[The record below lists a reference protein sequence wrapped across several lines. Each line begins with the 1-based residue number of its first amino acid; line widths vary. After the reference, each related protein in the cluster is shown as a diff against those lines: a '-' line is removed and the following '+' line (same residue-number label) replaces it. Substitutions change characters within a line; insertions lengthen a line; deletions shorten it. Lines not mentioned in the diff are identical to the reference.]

1 MADRK
6 VTDFAAV
13 TSLASGYIIPLV
25 DLSEVALVDQNKR
38 ASIAEFDARYIQ
50 ASGASISGQLI
61 VPSGTAAQPGIG
73 IGEPDTGFY
82 SPANNAIGA
91 TANGTKIFTL
101 TNSTATFAPALTISG
116 TNAVITTVSG
126 QSASFYTVSG
136 VIGIF
141 DQISSTSA
149 NTIFTTIS
157 GTSATFTTFSGG
169 SAVIVNGVQ
178 ATSFSGTRIQLSSG
192 TKNNPSVAVGE
203 VDTGIYMVSDEVLG
217 LTAGGQEVIR
227 ASSSGVVTFAGSG
240 AINVPVGTEA
250 QRPQPNQGLIRFNT
264 DRPGFEGYNGTAWTS
279 VGGGATGSGIDEV
292 FVLNQQVV
300 SGTYSLPSGYNASSV
315 GPITIASG
323 VVVTIPSGSVWAV
336 I

>member
-6 VTDFAAV
+6 ITDFAAV
-13 TSLASGYIIPLV
+13 NSLASGYIIPLV
-25 DLSEVALVDQNKR
+25 DLSETNLNLQNKR
-38 ASIAEFDARYIQ
+38 TTIAAFDARYIQ

-73 IGEPDTGFY
+73 IGDSDTGFY
-82 SPANNAIGA
+82 SPANNVIGA
-91 TANGTKIFTL
+91 TANGTQIFTL
-101 TNSTATFAPALTISG
+101 TNSTATFVPAVTISG
-116 TNAVITTVSG
+116 SKAVITTISG

-149 NTIFTTIS
+149 NTIFTTLS
-157 GTSATFTTFSGG
+157 GTSATFTTYSGG
-169 SAVIVNGVQ
+169 SAIFANGVRSS
-178 ATSFSGTRIQLSSG
+178 TFSGISIQLSSG
-192 TKNNPSVAVGE
+192 TSSNPAVAVGE
-203 VDTGIYMVSDEVLG
+203 VDTGIYLVSDEVLG
-217 LTAGGQEVIR
+217 ATAGGQEVFR

-240 AINVPVGTEA
+240 AIDIPVGTTA
-250 QRPQPNQGLIRFNT
+250 QRPQPSEGMIRFNT
-264 DRPGFEGYNGTAWTS
+264 DRSSFEGYNGTAWTS
-279 VGGGATGSGIDEV
+279 VGGGATGSGTDEV

-300 SGTYSLPSGYNASSV
+300 SGTYTLPNGYNASSV

-323 VVVTIPSGSVWAV
+323 VVVTIPSGSTWAV